1 LNAATRTLCALAA
14 LVLVALCSVTAPVVL
29 AQEQAQAKT
38 PDGATRPA
46 RRTPA
51 LRNEV
56 YEKLAAAQ
64 AAAEANN
71 IAQAEA
77 LLAAMQ
83 REYSGKSA
91 LNSYELANVYN
102 FYAFIYYSQEKYP
115 DAIEAYEK
123 VLAQPDLPEAME
135 IGTRY
140 SLAQLYFVIED
151 WPRAASM
158 LEAWF
163 KVAPNPAPD
172 AWILLAQAN
181 YQLKQFD
188 KALDNVEKG
197 MALAKSRGQ
206 EPKEQWYLLMRV
218 LYYEKGDIARTT
230 EILELLA
237 RRWPKKD
244 YFVQLSGM
252 YGEQKKEAAQLAA
265 MEAAYLAGWV
275 HAERELL
282 NLAYLYL
289 GSETP
294 WKAARVIEKGIDD
307 ERIEATAKNLELL
320 GIALRQAR
328 ENAKAIP
335 YLERA
340 ATLAGDGEMWARLAN
355 IELDEDNNEKA
366 VEAAR
371 KALNLGGGKRP
382 DNTRVV
388 LGMALYN
395 LGRLQDARNA
405 FTEAKRDERSEKI
418 AAQWIRF
425 LDTEIERAEQL
436 AKEV

>member
-1 LNAATRTLCALAA
+1 
-14 LVLVALCSVTAPVVL
+14 
-29 AQEQAQAKT
+29 
-38 PDGATRPA
+38 
-46 RRTPA
+46 
-51 LRNEV
+51 
-56 YEKLAAAQ
+56 
-64 AAAEANN
+64 
-71 IAQAEA
+71 
-77 LLAAMQ
+77 
-83 REYSGKSA
+83 
-91 LNSYELANVYN
+91 
-102 FYAFIYYSQEKYP
+102 
-115 DAIEAYEK
+115 
-123 VLAQPDLPEAME
+123 ME

-181 YQLKQFD
+181 YQLKQYD

-218 LYYEKGDIARTT
+218 LYYEKGDIGRTT

-252 YGEQKKEAAQLAA
+252 YGEQKKEAAQLAV
-265 MEAAYLAGWV
+265 METAYLAGWV

-371 KALNLGGGKRP
+371 KALNMGGGKRP

-395 LGRLQDARNA
+395 LGRLQEARNA